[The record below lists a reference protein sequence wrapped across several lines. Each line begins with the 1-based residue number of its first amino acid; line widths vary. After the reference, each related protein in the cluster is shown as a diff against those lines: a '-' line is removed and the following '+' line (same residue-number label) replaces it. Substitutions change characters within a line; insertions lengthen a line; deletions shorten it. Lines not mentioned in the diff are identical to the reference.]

1 MENNKN
7 ANKRMK
13 TIGAWKKQLLCIGAG
28 VFLGIVAWMVQE
40 ADPVIKTGNVL
51 ERPAADDSY
60 KEQELYIKGLF
71 ESGRE
76 VPFDLR
82 IYPKQY
88 TKEEAYSLY
97 EEILDQIP
105 EKIRG
110 ENLSLKEVRKDLDLI
125 TVWPEYGISLSWQS
139 SEPEILES
147 DGTLHSEKLEEDL
160 AAGIEQ
166 QKIDLTVR
174 MSDGNWPEEY
184 SLSVTVKPVLY
195 TEKEQKIRDF
205 ANLLKREEEAQQGS
219 QTLTLPSEYEGRTI
233 SYHGPKRPVFVQMCF
248 LGVTVAVLLC
258 LKEKSDCK
266 KAEEDR
272 KNQLLMDHS
281 EMLSRLIIFLGAG
294 MSIRTA
300 WDKIAEDYKR
310 AVKEGRSEKHYVYE
324 EMYITSSRLKSGIS
338 EAKAFAEFGTRC
350 GLQQYMKLSGLL
362 EQNRKNGSKNLR
374 ETLRLEMADAFEQRK
389 HQARRMGEKAG
400 TKLLIP
406 LFLLLGVVMVMIMVP
421 AWTAFG

>member
-1 MENNKN
+1 
-7 ANKRMK
+7 MK
-13 TIGAWKKQLLCIGAG
+13 EKIKKWKKQLLCMGISVVLGA
-28 VFLGIVAWMVQE
+28 VAWIVQDM
-40 ADPVIKTGNVL
+40 DPVIKEGNVL
-51 ERPAADDSY
+51 ERPEAEDSY
-60 KEQELYIKGLF
+60 KDQKLYVKGLL
-71 ESGRE
+71 EKGGE
-76 VPFDLR
+76 VPLELR
-82 IYPKQY
+82 IYPKQN

-97 EEILDQIP
+97 EEILEQIP
-105 EKIRG
+105 EQIRG
-110 ENLSLKEVRKDLDLI
+110 ENLSLEDVRTDLDLI
-125 TVWPEYGISLSWQS
+125 AQWPEYGIALSWQS
-139 SEPEILES
+139 AEPEILEN
-147 DGTLHSEKLEEDL
+147 DGILHTEKLEEDFETGL
-160 AAGIEQ
+160 V
-166 QKIDLTVR
+166 QKKIGLTVR

-184 SLSVTVKPVLY
+184 SLFVTVKPAVY
-195 TEKEQKIRDF
+195 TEKEQEIRAF
-205 ANLLKREEEAQQGS
+205 SGLVKQEEEAQKES
-219 QTLTLPSEYEGRTI
+219 QTFTLPSEYKGKSI
-233 SYHGPKRPVFVQMCF
+233 SYHIPGRPVFIQLCF
-248 LGVTVAVLLC
+248 LGAAAAVLVS

-266 KAEEDR
+266 RAQEDR
-272 KNQLLMDHS
+272 KNQLLMDYS

-324 EMYITSSRLKSGIS
+324 EMYITSSQLKSGIS
-338 EAKAFAEFGTRC
+338 ETKAFAEFGTRC

>member
-1 MENNKN
+1 M
-7 ANKRMK
+7 
-13 TIGAWKKQLLCIGAG
+13 WKKIKIWRKQLLCIGGGMA
-28 VFLGIVAWMVQE
+28 LGAAAWILQE
-40 ADPVIKTGNVL
+40 TDPVIKTGNVL
-51 ERPAADDSY
+51 ERPAADESY
-60 KEQELYIKGLF
+60 EEQELYVKGLW
-71 ESGRE
+71 EKGGE
-76 VPFDLR
+76 IPFDLR

-97 EEILDQIP
+97 EEILNQIP
-105 EKIRG
+105 EKIQG

-125 TVWPEYGISLSWQS
+125 TVWPEHGISLSWQS
-139 SEPEILES
+139 SDPEILER
-147 DGTLHSEKLEEDL
+147 DGTLHSEKLEKDVDN
-160 AAGIEQ
+160 GFQ
-166 QKIDLTVR
+166 QQICLTVR
-174 MSDGNWPEEY
+174 MSDGNWPQEY
-184 SLSVTVKPVLY
+184 DLFVTVKPPLY
-195 TEKEQKIRDF
+195 TEKEQLIKNF
-205 ANLLKREEEAQQGS
+205 ADLLQAEEEAQKEQ
-219 QTLTLPSEYEGRTI
+219 QTFTLPSEYEGRSI
-233 SYHGPKRPVFVQMCF
+233 SYHAPGRPVFVQMSF
-248 LGVTVAVLLC
+248 LGVAAAVLIC
-258 LKEKSDCK
+258 LKEKNEIK

-272 KNQLLMDHS
+272 KDQLLTDYS

-310 AVKEGRSEKHYVYE
+310 AVKEGRSEMHYVYE
-324 EMYITSSRLKSGIS
+324 EMYITGSQLKSGIS

-400 TKLLIP
+400 TKLLVP